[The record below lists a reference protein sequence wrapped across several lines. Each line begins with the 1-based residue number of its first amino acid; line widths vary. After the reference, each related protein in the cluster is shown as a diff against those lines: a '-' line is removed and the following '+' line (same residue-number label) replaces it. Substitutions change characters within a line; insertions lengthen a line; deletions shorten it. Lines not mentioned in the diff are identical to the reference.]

1 MANIN
6 QVTKELVR
14 DIELAIKFSGDKTN
28 KSQNL
33 TSTASN
39 LAFIYEKARNAVEFR
54 DENLVRIAAVE
65 RILKRRIFLNQDN
78 SKIAK
83 LLIKELSWAKYLVNN
98 VVENEK
104 IEQLSKII
112 SKYRE
117 AVKTSDSK
125 NTREIITIC
134 ACEIEDN
141 LNFNPIN
148 QVIINYVSSSI
159 FNKIDFNEPDKTI
172 KSIQIY
178 IAVEKT
184 FAKNSD
190 DIISYKLLK
199 VLLPNWSDPNKFL
212 KTYEIVKNHLNHPL
226 KDLIKRKVNQ
236 LIPPFNLIRDLIK
249 ENPEFI
255 KLISDDTKLELAAT
269 KLLEEKYT
277 QTKDK
282 VIRASKRSIIYIF
295 LTKMILAI
303 IIEIPFEILFS
314 HLNYVVLAINIL
326 FPPSLMILFNS
337 SVKLPSKRNTQD
349 MVEQVYNWLYL
360 DSDKNIPENIV
371 ENKILGKSDKTFF
384 YIFLFTSILMI
395 LGILW
400 FLTILGFSF
409 ISQIIFLFFLSVVS
423 FFAFR
428 VREISKEYQ
437 LHDSYNESF
446 FETLMDYIF
455 LPIIKIGQLLSNQ
468 ISKINILSFIFD
480 FIIEA
485 PLKTFLE
492 ILEDWLHFVR
502 VKKEEILS

>member
-6 QVTKELVR
+6 QRTLELIK
-14 DIELAIKFSGDKTN
+14 DLEQAKKFNDGKIKGNKNLAN
-28 KSQNL
+28 
-33 TSTASN
+33 TASN
-39 LAFIYEKARNAVEFR
+39 LAFIYERARNAVEFR
-54 DENLVRIAAVE
+54 DENLVRISAVE

-78 SKIAK
+78 TKIAK
-83 LLIKELSWAKYLVNN
+83 LLIKELSWAKYLTDD
-98 VVENEK
+98 ENGNDK
-104 IEQLSKII
+104 SDQISKII

-117 AVKTSDSK
+117 VIKVTDSVKARK
-125 NTREIITIC
+125 IITIC
-134 ACEIEDN
+134 SCEIEDN

-148 QVIINYVSSSI
+148 QIIINYISAS
-159 FNKIDFNEPDKTI
+159 FFHKIEFDEPDKSE

-178 IAVEKT
+178 IAVERT

-199 VLLPNWSDPNKFL
+199 VLLPNWNDSIKFL
-212 KTYEIVKNHLNHPL
+212 STFDIIESYLNYPS

-249 ENPEFI
+249 EN
-255 KLISDDTKLELAAT
+255 SDFTKLVSNETDFEFTAT

-282 VIRASKRSIIYIF
+282 VLRASKRSIIYIF

-314 HLNYVVLAINIL
+314 SINYVVLAINIL
-326 FPPSLMILFNS
+326 FPPSLMVLFNS
-337 SVKLPSKRNTQD
+337 SVKLPSKRNTKD
-349 MVEQVYNWLYL
+349 LVDQVYNYFYL
-360 DSDKNIPENIV
+360 DNNKFLTENIIK
-371 ENKILGKSDKTFF
+371 NRILGKSEKTFSYF
-384 YIFLFTSILMI
+384 FIFTSILMVF
-395 LGILW
+395 GILW

-437 LHDSYNESF
+437 LQESITESF
-446 FETLMDYIF
+446 FETLLDYIF
-455 LPIIKIGQLLSNQ
+455 LPIIKMGQLLSSQ
-468 ISKINILSFIFD
+468 ISKVNILSFIFD